1 MSELQDGEAAE
12 NGDGTRPAGDDGTL
26 AVERVDAAMTTRDGT
41 RLDADLWVPQA
52 EGPYPV
58 LLVRTPFGRRKA
70 ETYVYAHP
78 IWYAEQ
84 GYIVAVQ
91 DVRGTGSSEGSFDP
105 FVHEADDGADALAWA
120 SRLNGA
126 NGAVGLY
133 GCGYAGVTQLLA
145 LAGASASD
153 QHEDGAIRAAVPT
166 LAGWDI
172 GRDWAFDQ
180 GTFRLADNLCW
191 ALLLAAERAAGAG
204 DAAGLAAIE
213 AALSS
218 LMARA
223 DASALAEAA
232 GLPLVQ
238 DGHYS
243 RWISRAADHADWTHM
258 SPRTGLEGRDCTTP
272 MLHIGGWFDGKL
284 RGTIDAFRELTARA
298 ADGARQHLVVGPWSG
313 EPWGRASGTIDISG
327 LAGSPIDQ
335 AQLAWFNHW
344 LKGVDEGLDDDDPV
358 HLYDVC
364 ARRWRSYAALPE
376 PEAEPLFLVS
386 TGLAASS
393 DEDGEL
399 SPERQEGASIDRL
412 IHDPQRPVPSGAV
425 HGGPHGAAQDRAR
438 IDARGD
444 VATYTTPALE
454 EALLVVGEVDL
465 VLYARSD
472 ADGFDISAVLS
483 VVERDGSAMQL
494 ARGQRRV
501 TPDDPLPLSLGL
513 GYVCGRIGAGR
524 RLRLSL
530 SGAGLL
536 GDVTKAGGVEA
547 GSPKLIEIG
556 AGGDGPSHLMLRTI

>member
-12 NGDGTRPAGDDGTL
+12 SEGAPRPAGDEGTL
-26 AVERVDAAMTTRDGT
+26 AVERVDASMTTRDGT

-52 EGPYPV
+52 DGPYPV
-58 LLVRTPFGRRKA
+58 LLMRTPFGRRKA

-120 SRLNGA
+120 SGLNGA

-133 GCGYAGVTQLLA
+133 GCGYAGVAQLLA
-145 LAGASASD
+145 LAGANASD
-153 QHEDGAIRAAVPT
+153 EQEDGAIRAAVPT

-172 GRDWAFDQ
+172 RRDWAFEQ
-180 GTFRLADNLCW
+180 GTFRLADNVCW
-191 ALLLAAERAAGAG
+191 ALLLAAERAAGTG
-204 DAAGLAAIE
+204 DSAGLATIE

-218 LMARA
+218 LMGRA
-223 DASALAEAA
+223 DASVLAEAA
-232 GLPLVQ
+232 DLPLLQ
-238 DGHYS
+238 DGHYG
-243 RWISRAADHADWTHM
+243 RWISRAAEHADWGHM
-258 SPRTGLEGRDCTTP
+258 SPRTGLEGRNCTTP

-284 RGTIDAFRELTARA
+284 RGTIEAFRELSARS

-313 EPWGRASGTIDISG
+313 EPWGRASGTIDIAG

-344 LKGVDEGLDDDDPV
+344 LKGVDEGLDDDDSV
-358 HLYDVC
+358 HLYDMC
-364 ARRWRSYAALPE
+364 ARRWRSYASLPE

-412 IHDPQRPVPSGAV
+412 IHDPRRPVPGGGG
-425 HGGPHGAAQDRAR
+425 HGGPRGAAQDRSL

-465 VLYARSD
+465 ALYARSD
-472 ADGFDISAVLS
+472 ADAFDVSAVLS
-483 VVERDGSAMQL
+483 VVERDGGTL
-494 ARGQRRV
+494 PLTRGQRRV
-501 TPDDPLPLSLGL
+501 TPDDALPLTISM
-513 GYVCGRIGAGR
+513 GYVCARIGAGR

-530 SGAGLL
+530 SCDG
-536 GDVTKAGGVEA
+536 TKASGVDA
-547 GSPKLIEIG
+547 GSPSLIEIG
-556 AGGDGPSHLMLRTI
+556 AGGDGPSHLLLRTV